1 MVYAP
6 YKLKRLWVK
15 RKTNILRRIYEP
27 DKNET
32 KLDEAI
38 TQLYLLKHA
47 LEVDSTEKIQ
57 NKIND
62 IRSMLIEV
70 KENFHKD

>member
-1 MVYAP
+1 
-6 YKLKRLWVK
+6 
-15 RKTNILRRIYEP
+15 LRRVYEP

-47 LEVDSTEKIQ
+47 LETEASEKIET
-57 NKIND
+57 KINN
-62 IRSMLIEV
+62 IL
-70 KENFHKD
+70 

>member
-1 MVYAP
+1 
-6 YKLKRLWVK
+6 
-15 RKTNILRRIYEP
+15 LRRVYEP

-47 LEVDSTEKIQ
+47 LEVEASEKIEA
-57 NKIND
+57 KINN
-62 IRSMLIEV
+62 IRSILIEV
-70 KENFHKD
+70 KENFQKD

>member
-1 MVYAP
+1 M
-6 YKLKRLWVK
+6 
-15 RKTNILRRIYEP
+15 RRVYEP
-27 DKNET
+27 DKNES

-47 LEVDSTEKIQ
+47 LEIESSEKIET
-57 NKIND
+57 KINK

>member
-1 MVYAP
+1 
-6 YKLKRLWVK
+6 
-15 RKTNILRRIYEP
+15 LRRVYEP

-47 LEVDSTEKIQ
+47 LEIESSEKIET
-57 NKIND
+57 KINK